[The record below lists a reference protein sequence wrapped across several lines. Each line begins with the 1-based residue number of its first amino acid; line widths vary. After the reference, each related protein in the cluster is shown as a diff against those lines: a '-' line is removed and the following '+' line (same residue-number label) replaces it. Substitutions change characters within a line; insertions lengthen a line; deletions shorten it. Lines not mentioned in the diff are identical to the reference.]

1 MKQKLAI
8 IVILLFIVISIAACS
23 KEADNL
29 LDSTGKIES
38 QNDGKIID
46 ESVKESIKE
55 TVEESKD
62 ELDDE
67 FEDKQVVNEEEASV
81 EPVRETNNSE
91 DGVVVTNEA
100 NEAETSINTI
110 RLEAP
115 PFQYYISEK
124 AKETITEKKPIKL
137 NVVLSKPNQIT
148 DDELWFVNNNLTLNT
163 YLGVNGPVT
172 NNGENPSNN
181 NDFWENLYATKV
193 IYDDSYIYCI
203 YGAYYDEGYI
213 LNIYDSKTMKLVYS
227 LDFLNYKYTPEYI
240 AEEYDFI
247 QQNINWAAIEEDV
260 LYVSY
265 SHNTYAKSSNYMNA
279 FITAIDLSSMEI
291 IWNTDALV
299 SNSYNFL
306 IINDTIICGYG
317 FTNEEDF
324 LYQINISSGEV
335 QDKIPLKSAP
345 SYIIKKDNTLFVRT
359 YNMDYE
365 LKIMQ

>member
-8 IVILLFIVISIAACS
+8 MVILLFIVISIGACS
-23 KEADNL
+23 KESDNL

-46 ESVKESIKE
+46 ESVKE
-55 TVEESKD
+55 TVEESKN
-62 ELDDE
+62 ES
-67 FEDKQVVNEEEASV
+67 EDTQEVNEEEPSV
-81 EPVRETNNSE
+81 EPVSGTNNSE
-91 DGVVVTNEA
+91 DGVAITNET

-115 PFQYYISEK
+115 PFHYYISEK
-124 AKETITEKKPIKL
+124 AKETITENKPIQL
-137 NVVLSKPNQIT
+137 NVVSSKTNQIT
-148 DDELWFVNNNLTLNT
+148 DEEQWFVSNNITLNT
-163 YLGVNGPVT
+163 YLEFNDPVT
-172 NNGENPSNN
+172 NNGENSPNN
-181 NDFWENLYATKV
+181 SDFWENLYATKV

-203 YGAYYDEGYI
+203 YGANYTEGYI
-213 LNIYDSKTMKLVYS
+213 LNIYDAKTMKLVYS
-227 LDFLNYKYTPEYI
+227 LDFLNYKYAPEYI
-240 AEEYDFI
+240 AEHYEFI
-247 QQNINWAAIEEDV
+247 QQKLNWAAIKEDV

-265 SHNTYAKSSNYMNA
+265 SHNTYAKSSNDMNA

-306 IINDTIICGYG
+306 IVNDTIICGYG

-324 LYQINISSGEV
+324 LYQINISSGEI

-359 YNMDYE
+359 YNTDYE
-365 LKIMQ
+365 LKIMN